1 MKGCLPNIM
10 GANASAALMKEI
22 GIDQLP
28 ANERYFGL
36 HNFGNTCYCN
46 SVLQALFFCPPFR
59 EKVLQYRSQQNGKHG
74 WNGKKDSL
82 LACLCD
88 LFYNISSQKKKCGV
102 LHPKKFIARLRKEYE
117 SFDNYAQ
124 HDAHELFNHLI
135 NSIHIVLLEEKT
147 AERERRRLLDQ
158 QISSGVSI
166 KKERHSFFSRMKKE
180 NRSSKS
186 VSGTPET
193 AGSTSGSLEAQ
204 NEDSSS
210 SAAMSE
216 SPLPTDTESS
226 THDHEKVREEQE
238 QEEEEEKPSKLGYFA
253 RKRKNAKKST
263 DSKPPENGDLPRTPT
278 GQSED
283 GLDDMTT
290 WIHEIFQGT
299 YTTITRCLTCETVK
313 NKDEDFLDLSVDIE
327 QNTSISNCLRVF
339 SNQQTLSGEH
349 KYSCEVCRSKQE
361 AQIEMRIKKL
371 PTILALHLKRF
382 KYCETLN
389 KYTKLTYRVVFPFE
403 LRLLNTTED
412 ADNPERLY
420 DLMAVVVHCG
430 SGPYRGHYVSIV
442 KSHDMW
448 LLFDDD
454 NVEKLEPS
462 GMEDF
467 YGVTADKNSESGYI
481 LFYQSKEQ

>member
-1 MKGCLPNIM
+1 M

-147 AERERRRLLDQ
+147 AERER
-158 QISSGVSI
+158 S
-166 KKERHSFFSRMKKE
+166 
-180 NRSSKS
+180 
-186 VSGTPET
+186 TPET

-226 THDHEKVREEQE
+226 THDHE
-238 QEEEEEKPSKLGYFA
+238 
-253 RKRKNAKKST
+253 KRKNAKKST

-327 QNTSISNCLRVF
+327 QNTSISNCLRHRVF

>member
-1 MKGCLPNIM
+1 MKGCMPNIM

-59 EKVLQYRSQQNGKHG
+59 EKVLQYRSQKSGKNG

-88 LFYNISSQKKKCGV
+88 LFHNISSQKKKCGV

-135 NSIHIVLLEEKT
+135 NSIHIVLLEEKK
-147 AERERRRLLDQ
+147 EDRDRRRMMEQ
-158 QISSGVSI
+158 QTSHMTSI
-166 KKERHSFFSRMKKE
+166 ANSAS
-180 NRSSKS
+180 NPL
-186 VSGTPET
+186 GTPDT
-193 AGSTSGSLEAQ
+193 AGSTSGSTEAP

-210 SAAMSE
+210 SAGILDL
-216 SPLPTDTESS
+216 SPPTSRGGGT
-226 THDHEKVREEQE
+226 Q
-238 QEEEEEKPSKLGYFA
+238 
-253 RKRKNAKKST
+253 AKKSSDT
-263 DSKPPENGDLPRTPT
+263 TPVENSSSPVTPS
-278 GQSED
+278 GYSED
-283 GLDDMTT
+283 EVDDEAT

-339 SNQQTLSGEH
+339 SNQQTLGGEH

-442 KSHDMW
+442 KSHGMW

-454 NVEKLEPS
+454 NVEKLDPS

-481 LFYQSKEQ
+481 LFYQSRE

>member
-1 MKGCLPNIM
+1 Q

-59 EKVLQYRSQQNGKHG
+59 EKVLQYRSQKSGKNG

-88 LFYNISSQKKKCGV
+88 LFHNISSQKKKCGV

-135 NSIHIVLLEEKT
+135 NSIHIVL
-147 AERERRRLLDQ
+147 
-158 QISSGVSI
+158 I
-166 KKERHSFFSRMKKE
+166 KKDG
-180 NRSSKS
+180 KS
-186 VSGTPET
+186 V
-193 AGSTSGSLEAQ
+193 
-204 NEDSSS
+204 
-210 SAAMSE
+210 
-216 SPLPTDTESS
+216 
-226 THDHEKVREEQE
+226 
-238 QEEEEEKPSKLGYFA
+238 
-253 RKRKNAKKST
+253 KRTQAKKSSDT
-263 DSKPPENGDLPRTPT
+263 TPVENSSSPVTPS
-278 GQSED
+278 GYSED
-283 GLDDMTT
+283 EVDDEAT

-339 SNQQTLSGEH
+339 SNQQTLGGEH

-442 KSHDMW
+442 KSHGMW

-454 NVEKLEPS
+454 NVEKLDPS

-481 LFYQSKEQ
+481 LFYQS